1 MQYSDGLGQPG
12 VSPDR
17 DHISLTGE
25 QLDRIVSALAE
36 QFTLLYEV
44 SPSDPRGT
52 FGGGVLT
59 FAFQGGFTALDE
71 DRLATG
77 RTEEV
82 REFRERFLRAVA
94 EELNEVVEAI
104 VVSARV
110 SFFFA
115 AFDVEARTTN
125 CFFVLDPVAD
135 SEREQHE
142 AILAWSEQARRSAR
156 GLRTRTRHTRKAT
169 RHLVRGLA
177 AARGD
182 QTAAD
187 SPSAS

>member
-1 MQYSDGLGQPG
+1 METQYSDELSQPSG
-12 VSPDR
+12 SR
-17 DHISLTGE
+17 ARGRLSATAE
-25 QLDRIVSALAE
+25 QLDRVAGALAE

-44 SPSDPRGT
+44 SPSDPYAT

-71 DRLATG
+71 SRIATG
-77 RTEEV
+77 RTKEV

-94 EELNEVVEAI
+94 EELNEVVEANI
-104 VVSARV
+104 DSARV

-142 AILAWSEQARRSAR
+142 AILAWSEQVRRSAR
-156 GLRTRTRHTRKAT
+156 GLRTRTRHARNAT
-169 RHLVRGLA
+169 RHI
-177 AARGD
+177 ARGF
-182 QTAAD
+182 TALRGESD
-187 SPSAS
+187 RG